1 MFDDAPKSYDDP
13 VEWFRYF
20 RMTKHLPGMAMKFEA
35 QMKRADTA
43 YAAKRVMTSYASA
56 AMDVVFFC
64 GFYPE
69 KELATE
75 LEGTFGL
82 KPAQMLLL
90 SVAEIA
96 EPLKVTT
103 EKLTERLKTGGFRI
117 SEDGIIS
124 GFDRPSVLPRPQSNS
139 AGPSF

>member
-1 MFDDAPKSYDDP
+1 
-13 VEWFRYF
+13 
-20 RMTKHLPGMAMKFEA
+20 MTKHLPGMAMKFDA
-35 QMKRADTA
+35 QMNRVDTA
-43 YAAKRVMTSYASA
+43 YAARRVMTSYASA
-56 AMDVVFFC
+56 ALDVVFFC

-75 LEGTFGL
+75 LEKTFGI

-96 EPLKVTT
+96 EPLKVTE
-103 EKLTERLKTGGFRI
+103 EKLAERLKTGGFRI

-124 GFDRPSVLPRPQSNS
+124 GFDRPPVPQQPSNS
-139 AGPSF
+139 GRPSL

>member
-20 RMTKHLPGMAMKFEA
+20 RMTKHLPGMAMKFDA

-43 YAAKRVMTSYASA
+43 YAAKRIMTSYAA
-56 AMDVVFFC
+56 AALDVVFFC

-75 LEGTFGL
+75 LESTFGL

-96 EPLKVTT
+96 EPLKVTA

-117 SEDGIIS
+117 SGSGIIT
-124 GFDRPSVLPRPQSNS
+124 GFERPAAAPRPQSNS